1 VTGNTV
7 SNNSGIYGAGNG
19 ITIEVSCNAT
29 INSNVASGNYLAG
42 IQVRNSHDVN
52 VGAVG
57 AGNTVSGSVKFGIR
71 VVADKTG
78 TQTRCGAITASNNHV
93 IGNDIS
99 MPVGTSWTGVQRVS
113 PAVANGDTFSE
124 NHYHMPLATDYTTGL
139 RWKWWDGGPCARSS
153 SPAPVRGR
161 ERTGR
166 TCRPAAAAE
175 PDRSRPTPRAA
186 VSRLR
191 WR

>member
-57 AGNTVSGSVKFGIR
+57 AGNTVSGSVKAMRSLKFSG
-71 VVADKTG
+71 AG
-78 TQTRCGAITASNNHV
+78 TWQGTYRQDLSPGGSCGT
-93 IGNDIS
+93 
-99 MPVGTSWTGVQRVS
+99 
-113 PAVANGDTFSE
+113 
-124 NHYHMPLATDYTTGL
+124 
-139 RWKWWDGGPCARSS
+139 
-153 SPAPVRGR
+153 
-161 ERTGR
+161 
-166 TCRPAAAAE
+166 
-175 PDRSRPTPRAA
+175 
-186 VSRLR
+186 
-191 WR
+191 